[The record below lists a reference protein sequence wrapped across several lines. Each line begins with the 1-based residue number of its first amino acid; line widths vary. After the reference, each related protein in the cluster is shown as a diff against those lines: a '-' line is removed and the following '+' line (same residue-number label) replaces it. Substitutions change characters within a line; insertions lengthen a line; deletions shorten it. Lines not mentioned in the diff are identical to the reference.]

1 MDPQEPI
8 HAAQGQQ
15 FCSGQ
20 FLLQLIGLQDSVRAN
35 LGVMLIL
42 ALEICRFSTSVDS
55 QMIGR
60 RTAELT
66 SYAQEP
72 LSTTMY
78 VSPLFQQFV

>member
-1 MDPQEPI
+1 
-8 HAAQGQQ
+8 
-15 FCSGQ
+15 
-20 FLLQLIGLQDSVRAN
+20 
-35 LGVMLIL
+35 MLIL

-60 RTAELT
+60 RRRAELT